1 MQALPTALEVNSL
14 IEQENMWSLMRD
26 AADDLPNPANQ
37 PSLDHV
43 STQTLDQQP
52 QHHQATVT
60 LEHVA
65 LHTDQ
70 MPSDRLIVLGKVFI
84 ISVFDKRKII
94 NLILLF
100 IGGS

>member
-70 MPSDRLIVLGKVFI
+70 IPSDRLIVLGKVFI
-84 ISVFDKRKII
+84 ISTLVKNKI
-94 NLILLF
+94 LTLF
-100 IGGS
+100 IIF